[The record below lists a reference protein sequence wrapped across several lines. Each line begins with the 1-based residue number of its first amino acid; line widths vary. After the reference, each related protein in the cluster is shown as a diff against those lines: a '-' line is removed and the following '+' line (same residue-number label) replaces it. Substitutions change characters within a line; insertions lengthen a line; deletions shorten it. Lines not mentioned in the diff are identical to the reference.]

1 MKRKAISR
9 LWSLLLVITMFIAIS
24 IPAAASEMD
33 SQDDLPGSSRY
44 TGTISVRASIS
55 KVSAGKVK
63 CSGKVILRDGYTASV
78 TMTLQKM
85 SGGSWTPVDYWT
97 QSGSG
102 TISFSHTKNVSTG
115 YSYRCVVCAVVYDSN
130 GNYVETATAYSSSLS
145 V

>member
-1 MKRKAISR
+1 MKKKAIKR
-9 LWSLLLVITMFIAIS
+9 LWCLLLAISMFLAIS
-24 IPAAASEMD
+24 IPAAASEEVAPENLTE
-33 SQDDLPGSSRY
+33 SNRL

-78 TMTLQKM
+78 TMTLQRM

-115 YSYRCVVCAVVYDSN
+115 YSYRCVVTAVVYDSN
-130 GNYVETATAYSSSLS
+130 GNYIESATAYSSSLS